1 MMPANNF
8 PVVGVGAS
16 AGAVEALEGFF
27 RGMPQAPG
35 LAFVIVTHLSPDRES
50 LLPEIIARFTSLP
63 VQVITDGMQKP
74 PALHS

>member
-1 MMPANNF
+1 MPANNF

-50 LLPEIIARFTSLP
+50 PASGNHRAIYVVAGARHYRWHADRSR
-63 VQVITDGMQKP
+63 
-74 PALHS
+74 